1 MINILNFLD
10 KHSGAASVLV
20 TISLVIVTIIYVI
33 LTWRLAKEAKTMR
46 RLQSEPKVIVFYRLR
61 EESINIADLVIKNIG
76 LGAAYNIKLNLSSD
90 FKYRTG
96 EMIST
101 INLLKNGIVFLGPN
115 EEKRF
120 WFANLVEQYKTH
132 EYEKLNIVITYFE
145 TFNFKNKKNPKR
157 ESFEIDL
164 TENYGLVLA
173 QNPPLAKIA
182 NHLEKIENELKK
194 MFDYSPQLKVISYT
208 PQDIINEAKLD
219 EEIEKNEKKGLE

>member
-1 MINILNFLD
+1 MNNFLVFLNNN
-10 KHSGAASVLV
+10 SGLASVLLTTV
-20 TISLVIVTIIYVI
+20 LVIVTTIYVI
-33 LTWRLAKEAKTMR
+33 LTWRLAKEATTMR

-76 LGAAYNIKLNLSSD
+76 LGAAYNIKLKLSPD

-96 EMIST
+96 KMIST
-101 INLLKNGIVFLGPN
+101 INLFKNGIVFLGPN

-132 EYEKLNIVITYFE
+132 EYEKLNIVITYFK
-145 TFNFKNKKNPKR
+145 TFNLKNKKNPIM

-164 TENYGLVLA
+164 TENYGLALA
-173 QNPPLAKIA
+173 QNPPLDKIA
-182 NHLEKIENELKK
+182 SHLENIGNELKK
-194 MFDYSPQLKVISYT
+194 LFEYSPRLKVISYT
-208 PQDIINEAKLD
+208 PQDIINEAKLE